1 MVDLRIFALPRTNR
15 LDQDSTSAYQ
25 IQSPPSKSLQQ
36 SNLTRFAAQ
45 TYFSMLEEN
54 KTAFSISIVSHGH
67 QEYIISLLRDLA
79 KLRRPDIE
87 VILTWNLTGEEI
99 DFDRKSFPFPIRS
112 IRNDTPKGFAANHN
126 YAFRLS
132 TGVNFVIL
140 NPDISVPEDPFFFLI
155 PILENH
161 PPCICAPLIKTQ
173 NGEIEDSARF
183 FPSPFTLI
191 KKAAA
196 KIVKYKLKLEKVPE
210 DQAMLN
216 PDWIAGMFM
225 VIPHSI
231 YKKLGGLSERYYLYY
246 EDVDF
251 CARARQAG
259 IEVYVSKLVSVVHYA
274 QRKSHNDSQFFRW
287 HVESALRFL
296 TSRAYI
302 LLMFNRT
309 LKKIR
314 HLISNQRI

>member
-1 MVDLRIFALPRTNR
+1 MVDLKIFALPEKNR
-15 LDQDSTSAYQ
+15 LGQDNTSAYR
-25 IQSPPSKSLQQ
+25 IQSTPFKSLQQ
-36 SNLTRFAAQ
+36 STLTRFPGQ

-67 QEYIISLLRDLA
+67 GEYIISLLMDLA

-87 VILTWNLTGEEI
+87 VILTWNLAGEKI

-112 IRNDTPKGFAANHN
+112 VRNDTPKGFAANHN
-126 YAFRLS
+126 AAFRLS

-140 NPDISVPEDPFFFLI
+140 NPDISLPKDPFVFLV

-161 PPCICAPLIKTQ
+161 SPCICAPLIKTQ

-183 FPSPFTLI
+183 FPTPLILI

-196 KIVKYKLKLEKVPE
+196 KIVKHKLKLERVPE
-210 DQAMLN
+210 DQNMLN

-259 IEVYVSKLVSVVHYA
+259 IEVYVSKLASVVHYA
-274 QRKSHNDSQFFRW
+274 QRKSHNDWQFFRW

-296 TSRAYI
+296 TSRSYI
-302 LLMFNRT
+302 FLMFKRT

-314 HLISNQRI
+314 NLISKECI